1 MIITI
6 FGEDTFRSRKFLK
19 EQVEEF
25 KKRRDPTGLNIVFV
39 DGKSETME
47 NILKEATSSPFL
59 AERKMIVIKNILSTK
74 DEEKIDRIKEVI
86 ENKIFPEINVVVFF
100 QEEEIGKS
108 KKIGELFVLLKKEKF
123 VYETNLMPENDLRIW
138 AEKEI
143 KSRNG
148 KIKISTLNI
157 LLKAAQNDSWFL
169 NSLIDQ
175 LISFKNGEEIQIED
189 INLFAEEKIDDNI
202 FALAEAVVYGDKNKA
217 LKMINEQRKNGAE
230 DGYLFSMI
238 LRQFK
243 ILAQAKD
250 VLERNNFFSAE
261 EVAKEI
267 KQKPFVIKK
276 VWSLLQ
282 KDFSW
287 FVRAYDLM
295 LDLDLK
301 FKTGVADQDVL
312 LDLLVEKI

>member
-312 LDLLVEKI
+312 LDLLVKKI